1 MASQAYFDWV
11 DDGRP
16 WKFSRPVTALGN
28 RLRAHGYTVYFQ
40 GNDDHLKKNTPEDH
54 TPFSATG
61 WPGKSPYP
69 YCMAGDIMPAT
80 PGQRSKLTGQP
91 LPSLQRLAAQLRK
104 DKIAGYGPAKFL
116 KYLNWEPEGNYTGP
130 CYHDSWQPDYSR
142 RDSTD
147 RGHIHYSGRTDCHL
161 STATDDYDLVAR
173 TLGEDDMP
181 TADEIARAVWSFDP
195 GNNATGDIE
204 GGVPTY
210 RWEKAGDNA
219 TVNPAYAVGR
229 SIVAADVAYQLRDRV
244 DSLAIMLGKVLAN
257 VTADDSEL
265 QAIQAAIGEAQEAT
279 VRDVLAGLGGSGQSD
294 EQIAD
299 ALKAALGDRA
309 QSVGQLLT
317 A

>member
-28 RLRAHGYTVYFQ
+28 RLRAHGYTVYFE

-69 YCMAGDIMPAT
+69 YCMAGDIMPPT

-147 RGHIHYSGRTDCHL
+147 RGHIHYSGRSDYHL

-181 TADEIARAVWSFDP
+181 TVDEIADEV
-195 GNNATGDIE
+195 
-204 GGVPTY
+204 
-210 RWEKAGDNA
+210 EKRIAAKLGPLLSIDA
-219 TVNPAYAVGR
+219 AVNPLAKLQIPDFAQPEASR
-229 SIVAADVAYQLRDRV
+229 RKL
-244 DSLAIMLGKVLAN
+244 SLATWIGYTDSN
-257 VTADDSEL
+257 RNAD
-265 QAIQAAIGEAQEAT
+265 
-279 VRDVLAGLGGSGQSD
+279 
-294 EQIAD
+294 
-299 ALKAALGDRA
+299 KAALLKAIAALPQVDTEELVAALAPLITDAVIAALPEDRDDITPA
-309 QSVGQLLT
+309 ELQDAIVGALKVLVERPPAT